1 MQVYDDMQDCRADD
15 DFQDNLLLAFA
26 SGNFPEE
33 MKWFHE
39 NKKKF
44 YDDEEWR
51 TQISINMP
59 CSSYLCTKFSKDRMM
74 TNMNWVQ
81 KKICNYLWKNNWF
94 KPAHA
99 FDKKSKP
106 EIAKRF
112 NEILYKTFPVYQL
125 TKNETEWK
133 SFALEISFHD
143 RQLRKYILSKAS
155 FRKRYFLYFNFLLMS
170 SFEKTELVKKIISQ
184 SSA

>member
-1 MQVYDDMQDCRADD
+1 
-15 DFQDNLLLAFA
+15 
-26 SGNFPEE
+26 
-33 MKWFHE
+33 
-39 NKKKF
+39 
-44 YDDEEWR
+44 
-51 TQISINMP
+51 
-59 CSSYLCTKFSKDRMM
+59 
-74 TNMNWVQ
+74 MNWVQ

-112 NEILYKTFPVYQL
+112 NEILYKTCPVYQL
-125 TKNETEWK
+125 TKSETEWK

-143 RQLRKYILSKAS
+143 RQLRKYVLSKAS
-155 FRKRYFLYFNFLLMS
+155 FRKRYFLFFNFLLMS

-184 SSA
+184 GSA